1 MQFPYSNAQSY
12 PLPQGQTNIIWVE
25 SEDEARI
32 RTRQLFPNSVM
43 IMLDNN
49 KPLAY
54 RCVTDISGRAHPI
67 EVFDLIPHKQEK
79 EQEVHEEPQPAP
91 EPEEPYQLSMEE
103 YMQQQ
108 NDRIARLE
116 DKVSTLSQP
125 VEIVSTRK
133 RGAKHESV

>member
-43 IMLDNN
+43 IMLDNSR
-49 KPLAY
+49 PLAY

-67 EVFDLIPHKQEK
+67 EVFDLIPHNEK
-79 EQEVHEEPQPAP
+79 EEPPKEIPKEEEEPEGQI
-91 EPEEPYQLSMEE
+91 SMEE
-103 YMQQQ
+103 YLKRQ
-108 NDRIARLE
+108 NDRIAKLE
-116 DKVSTLSQP
+116 DRVATLSQP
-125 VEIVSTRK
+125 VEIVDKGR
-133 RGAKHESV
+133 AKK